1 MTDYISTAEAAERL
15 GVTVQRVRKL
25 ISEGRITARKIGR
38 THIVDPASVAA
49 FKPRPEGRPGHRTGG
64 EQP

>member
-1 MTDYISTAEAAERL
+1 MTDYISTAEAAKRL
-15 GVTVQRVRKL
+15 GITPRRILVL

-49 FKPRPEGRPGHRTGG
+49 FKPRPEGRPGHRAG
-64 EQP
+64 EG